1 MDNNHKE
8 LQEIQQLLYEARKQ
22 LFDRVHS
29 SDQPSRIAILQSLDF
44 LAQAFELVG
53 CSHMAVVACSA
64 GKTGGYERAHR
75 SKGDDAVFLMSKAR
89 DALKKSTN
97 LDLKISAELLH
108 QSISCIAKS

>member
-1 MDNNHKE
+1 MDKNHKE

-22 LFDRVHS
+22 LFERVHS
-29 SDQPSRIAILQSLDF
+29 SDQPSRVAILQSLDF

-53 CSHMAVVACSA
+53 CSHMAVVACSE
-64 GKTGGYERAHR
+64 GKATDFQRTHR
-75 SKGDDAVFLMSKAR
+75 SKSDNAVFLMSKAR
-89 DALKKSTN
+89 DSLKKSAN